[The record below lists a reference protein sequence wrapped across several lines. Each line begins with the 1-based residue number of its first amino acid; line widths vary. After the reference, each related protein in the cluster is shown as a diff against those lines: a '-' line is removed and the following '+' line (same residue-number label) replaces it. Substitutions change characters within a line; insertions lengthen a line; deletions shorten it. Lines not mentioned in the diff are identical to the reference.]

1 MKLVVTPAA
10 QADFVDIA
18 RHVAELTG
26 NGPRGVAFA
35 HRLRAQCEK
44 LAELPGTLGR
54 PRPDLGPDLRSFP
67 FGAWLIIFRYGDDRL
82 EIARVLRAKRNVKAM
97 FRHDLDAE

>member
-26 NGPRGVAFA
+26 NGPRGVGSAARGRTLDPTYAVF
-35 HRLRAQCEK
+35 RLV
-44 LAELPGTLGR
+44 PG
-54 PRPDLGPDLRSFP
+54 
-67 FGAWLIIFRYGDDRL
+67 
-82 EIARVLRAKRNVKAM
+82 
-97 FRHDLDAE
+97 